1 MTVRVAVVGLGWAA
15 RTIWLPR
22 LDRAPGWTVTA
33 LVDPDPAAR
42 AAAAADRPGARVLP
56 GPDGLAPDEA
66 DLVVV
71 AAPNHA
77 HSAVACGLLRRG
89 LPVFLEKPVCLTA
102 AEADDLAAA
111 EHAGRSTLIAG
122 SAARHRADIRALRH
136 VLPSL
141 GPVRHVSVAWERAR
155 GVPGTG
161 WFTRRDLSG
170 GGALVDLGWHLL
182 DTALPLLGP
191 DEVEQVVGAVGSDFV
206 RRAGAQAAWKEGG
219 PAAGTG
225 AGEAQGDVEDAMKDT
240 VEDTVRA
247 FLVTRDGASVSLHA
261 AWASHAA
268 LDTTVVEVHGGRGVA
283 TLRCTFGFS
292 PNRDG
297 RSRLTV
303 SRDGDATEVP
313 LPDEPIGAEYDRQ
326 IAALPALLSDPA
338 ERGRAVAEARRT
350 IDVVERIYASARWSH
365 RVPATR
371 SRSWAP
377 A

>member
-1 MTVRVAVVGLGWAA
+1 VNIRVAVVGLGWAA

-22 LDRAPGWTVTA
+22 FDRAPGWTVAA
-33 LVDPDPAAR
+33 LVDPDPSAR
-42 AAAAADRPGARVLP
+42 AAAAAGRSGARMLAS
-56 GPDGLAPDEA
+56 PDELAPGDA

-89 LPVFLEKPVCLTA
+89 LPVFLEKPVCLTIT
-102 AEADDLAAA
+102 EADDLAAA
-111 EHAGRSTLIAG
+111 EHAGGGTLIAG
-122 SAARHRADIRALRH
+122 SAARHRADIRTLQQ

-161 WFTRRDLSG
+161 WFTRRDQSG

-182 DTALPLLGP
+182 DTALPLLGT
-191 DEVEQVVGAVGSDFV
+191 DEVEQVVGAVGDDFV
-206 RRAGAQAAWKEGG
+206 RRAGAQAVWKDDD
-219 PAAGTG
+219 PRTDPG
-225 AGEAQGDVEDAMKDT
+225 AGD

-247 FLVTRDGASVSLHA
+247 FLATRDGVSVSLHA

-268 LDTTVVEVHGGRGVA
+268 LDTTVVEVHGSYGVA
-283 TLRCTFGFS
+283 ALRCTFGFS

-303 SRDGDATEVP
+303 SRDGDATEIP
-313 LPDEPIGAEYDRQ
+313 LPDEPIGTEYDRQ
-326 IAALPALLSDPA
+326 IAALPALLSDPG

-365 RVPATR
+365 RAPATR
-371 SRSWAP
+371 SPSWAP